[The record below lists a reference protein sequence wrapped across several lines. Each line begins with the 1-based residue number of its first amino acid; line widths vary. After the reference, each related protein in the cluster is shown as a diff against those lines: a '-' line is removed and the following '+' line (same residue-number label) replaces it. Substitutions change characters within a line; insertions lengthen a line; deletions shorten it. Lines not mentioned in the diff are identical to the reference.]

1 MEKMIDKKSLQL
13 LGRILTNSTYKKA
26 FIIAIMDDEDYEELK
41 NLYIKLEKKDKEIE
55 NNLYNIIYFSKE
67 KERDNAIK
75 AEEKVIKSFES
86 LEKFNLLLNA
96 TLEGYIAPTSLRECE
111 NRVPVLQQERKAII
125 DEINRLYDNYEEK
138 YKAKINSEE
147 IRNILLTAFGKRK
160 GDMEED
166 FLTWIIGLRK

>member
-1 MEKMIDKKSLQL
+1 
-13 LGRILTNSTYKKA
+13 
-26 FIIAIMDDEDYEELK
+26 MDDEDYEELK

-67 KERDNAIK
+67 KERKSAIK

-96 TLEGYIAPTSLRECE
+96 TLGGYIAPTSLRECE
-111 NRVPVLQQERKAII
+111 NRVPVLRKERKSII

-147 IRNILLTAFGKRK
+147 IRNILLMAFGKRK
-160 GDMEED
+160 GDMEEE